1 MKNLSI
7 FLLIFS
13 SACHTPAPTSAT
25 KADSTTPAAVN
36 ANAVKT
42 IIFNTGSRGYQKNI
56 LFTTDS
62 VILVINSTFEDN
74 PSKNIRTRISATEW
88 DKLNASLN
96 GVDIPKIGE
105 LKSPTMKRAVDAG
118 NHSAITITTDADYN
132 HGFDD
137 YNPNEQLKK
146 LMDVIQEIEKD
157 RNK

>member
-7 FLLIFS
+7 FLIIFS

-25 KADSTTPAAVN
+25 KADSTTPAANTSV
-36 ANAVKT
+36 VKK
-42 IIFNTGSRGYQKNI
+42 IIFNTSSRGYQKNI
-56 LFTTDS
+56 LFTRDS
-62 VILVINSTFEDN
+62 VILVINSSFEDN
-74 PSKNIRTRISATEW
+74 PSKNIRTRISAPEW
-88 DKLNASLN
+88 DKLNASLHD
-96 GVDIPKIGE
+96 VDITKIGE

-118 NHSAITITTDADYN
+118 NHSAITITADADYN

-146 LMDVIQEIEKD
+146 LMDVIQEIERD